1 MLCHLRGRFCRLAV
15 PAVSLAL
22 FLIGAPAVS
31 AQPEPSEIEMEAV
44 FPAGEAGTVTVMV
57 ELQDPP
63 AAVVY
68 GNVLRSSDLPPEG
81 ASREAV
87 AAAQLQLRKIEIAQL
102 QLDSAL
108 AGLPVPFEEI
118 YRVKRAYNGVAL
130 QIDAQGVEAL
140 RRLPGVKAVHPMVLE
155 YPSNSTSVPF
165 LGTPNVW
172 ANTLGLPIPADGT
185 GVSIGI
191 IDTGIDYQHAHF
203 GGTGVLADYQANN
216 RTVAPDAYFPTAKVV
231 GGWDFAGDAYTGG
244 VPAPDPDPMDCNGH
258 GTHVAGT
265 AAGFGVNT
273 DGTTYAGPYTPA
285 ANYGALRIGPGT
297 APRADLYALRVFG
310 CGGGTNLTVQAIDW
324 AIDPNNDDDFSDHL
338 DVINMSL
345 GSAFGSAFSAS
356 AVAADNAALAG
367 VIVVTSAGNNGDTYF
382 ISGSPGS
389 GSRVLATAA
398 SADDGL
404 PGPGVRVNAPGG
416 IAGFYV
422 ASTATFGN
430 PPPSGGVTGNVVL
443 GLDPS
448 DGAGVLTTDGCSA
461 LTNAA
466 AVAGNIALIDRG
478 NCDFNVKVHNAQNAG
493 AIAAV
498 IASTAAGAFVNMGGV
513 NPAVTIPSVMVT
525 FADGNTFKAN
535 IPGLNVTLFPAGDT
549 LGGFSSRGS
558 RRTFLAAPRL
568 KPDIAA
574 PGVSITSAQTGVTCT
589 GTAPFVGCS
598 GLANA
603 SGFLADSQPLV
614 LQGTSMAAPHMA
626 GIVALLRQLHPTWTV
641 EEIKALAMNG
651 ALHDVTAFPGG
662 GGARFGPGRVGAGR
676 TDPAAS
682 AVSQV
687 VAMNADDQGA
697 VSVTFDESEIVGNV
711 TRTKRVRLVNHGS
724 TDATFDLAIDTLV
737 DAPGVTFSL
746 PGGGSVVIPAGD
758 SVEIDVQMAADS
770 TQMDHT
776 RDATVAPAQAAPAPL
791 TGALGNVNRQWLTEE
806 GAYITLSQGGN
817 LKLRVP
823 VYAVIRPASTM
834 SAPATIPTGG
844 AGTGSTTIPLSGS
857 DVCTGTLGAGP
868 TCTGSFPT
876 DEVSLVTPFELQ
888 VSSPLDPVNSTGY
901 ADLQYAG
908 TAFDGASGLVLF
920 GISTWSPW
928 STLTDVAFN
937 VCVDFDENGV
947 YDRIVFNSN
956 AGTMAAAL
964 FGTAGVSAQDG
975 FISSVFNTATN
986 GVSVGG
992 AGTYVNR
999 VSSAGAD
1006 TVQFMNDVLF
1016 LGATPAQLG
1025 LPGGDTTFRYKI
1037 ITCPGGAPLCARSA
1051 AGDRCSPAAGTFFDQ
1066 AAGPFF
1072 WNYGAQGLDFGGGNL
1087 FFDLNGAALPVTW
1100 NTANMATN
1108 GSLGALLLHHHNT
1121 AGTRAEVVLLEGAP
1135 SADLSITKSMSPA
1148 NPALG
1153 QNVTF
1158 TVTVTNNGPDAAA
1171 GVLVEDILLPGLTY
1185 VSDDG
1190 GGAYDDGLGLW
1201 TVGALAASGSAT
1213 LNIVATVETTD
1224 PVQNTARIA
1233 GQTPLDPDPSDNSAT
1248 VTVMAPRSADLALAM
1263 SVSSPTVLVGGS
1275 VTFTL
1280 TVTNTG
1286 DDPAYGLDVTEAFPA
1301 VPALNPTTFTASQGV
1316 YNPATGLWNL
1326 ASLGNGGTAT
1336 LTLTFT
1342 APNMAGALTN
1352 NGTAGAG
1359 EADPNT
1365 ANNAASATTTVLS
1378 PSLVTNSKTVSGSF
1392 LEGGT
1397 VTYTVVLTNAAA
1409 YDQQNNPG
1417 DEFTDVLPPQL
1428 TLVSAS
1434 ATSGTALATVGTNT
1448 VTWNGSV
1455 PAGGSVTITIQAT
1468 IDAGTAGQT
1477 VTNQGTVNH
1486 DPDGNGVNEAASL
1499 TDSPAAAG
1507 ASDPTSFFVLSPSSV
1522 GTRTKTVTGTFSPG
1536 GSITY
1541 TVTISNPSASVQ
1553 LDNPGDEFVDV
1564 LPAQLTLV
1572 SASATSGTPVATVGT
1587 NTVTWNGQIAANGG
1601 TVTITINATILP
1613 TALGPISNQGTIN
1626 FDADGNGTNE
1636 ASVQTDNPALPG
1648 ANDPT
1653 TFIVAASIADIPTL
1667 SEIGLAAMAL
1677 LLVSGAFLI
1686 LRRRQA

>member
-1 MLCHLRGRFCRLAV
+1 MFFHLRGKFRRLAL
-15 PAVSLAL
+15 PAVSLAWIL
-22 FLIGAPAVS
+22 TGARAVS
-31 AQPEPSEIEMEAV
+31 AQSDLPEIQIEAA
-44 FPAGEAGTVTVMV
+44 FPVEEAGSVQVMV
-57 ELQDPP
+57 ELSDPP

-87 AAAQLQLRKIEIAQL
+87 AAAQLQLRKIELAHL
-102 QLDSAL
+102 QFDSAL
-108 AGLPVPFEEI
+108 AALPVPFQEI
-118 YRVKRAYNGVAL
+118 YRVKRAYNGIAL
-130 QIDAQGVEAL
+130 QVDAQGVEAL

-165 LGTPNVW
+165 LGTPQVW
-172 ANTLGLPIPADGT
+172 ADTLGLGLPADGT
-185 GVSIGI
+185 GISIGI

-203 GGTGVLADYQANN
+203 GGTGVLADYQAND
-216 RTVAPDAYFPTAKVV
+216 RTVAPDVYFPTAKVV
-231 GGWDFAGDAYTGG
+231 GGWDFAGDAYNGG
-244 VPAPDPDPMDCNGH
+244 ATPPSPDPDPMDCNGH

-265 AAGFGVNT
+265 AAGYGVNA
-273 DGTTYAGPYTPA
+273 DGTTFTGPYTPA
-285 ANYGALRIGPGT
+285 TNYGALRIGPGT
-297 APRADLYALRVFG
+297 APRAELYALRVFG

-345 GSAFGSAFSAS
+345 GSAFGSAFTAS

-404 PGPGVRVNAPGG
+404 AGPGIRVNAPGG

-422 ASTATFGN
+422 AGTPQFGN
-430 PPPSGGVTGNVVL
+430 PPPPGGTTGNVVIA
-443 GLDPS
+443 LDPA
-448 DGAGVLTTDGCSA
+448 DAAGPLTTDGCSA

-478 NCDFNVKVHNAQNAG
+478 TCGFVVKVKNAQDAG
-493 AIAAV
+493 AIGV
-498 IASTAAGAFVNMGGV
+498 IIANTAAGVFGGMAGADPTV
-513 NPAVTIPSVMVT
+513 VIPSVMST

-535 IPGLNVTLFPAGDT
+535 IATLNVTLLPAGDT
-549 LGGFSSRGS
+549 LGAFSSRGS
-558 RRTFLAAPRL
+558 RRTFLSAPRL
-568 KPDIAA
+568 KPDVSA
-574 PGVSITSAQTGVTCT
+574 PGVAITSAQTGVTCT
-589 GTAPFVGCS
+589 GTAPSAGCQV
-598 GLANA
+598 ANA
-603 SGFLADSQPLV
+603 SGYLANSQPLV

-651 ALHDVTAFPGG
+651 AIHDVTVLPGG
-662 GGARFGPGRVGAGR
+662 GGARYGLGRVGAGR
-676 TDPAAS
+676 TDPSAS

-687 VAMNADDQGA
+687 VAMNADDAGA

-724 TDATFDLAIDTLV
+724 TDATFDLALDTV
-737 DAPGVTFSL
+737 VNAPGVTFSL
-746 PGGGSVVIPAGD
+746 PGGGSVTIPAGD
-758 SVEIDVQMAADS
+758 AVEIDVQMTADS

-776 RDATVAPAQAAPAPL
+776 RDASVAAVQAAPGAPPGL
-791 TGALGNVNRQWLTEE
+791 AALGNLNRQWITEE
-806 GAYITLSQGGN
+806 GAYITLSQGGS

-823 VYAVIRPASTM
+823 VYALIRPASTM
-834 SAPATIPTGG
+834 TAPATIATGG
-844 AGTGSTTIPLSGS
+844 APTGSTTIPLSGS

-908 TAFDGASGLVLF
+908 AAYDPATNSVLF
-920 GISTWSPW
+920 GLSTWSPW

-956 AGTMAAAL
+956 PGTMAGAL
-964 FGTAGVSAQDG
+964 FGVAGVSAQDT
-975 FISSVFNTATN
+975 FITSIFNTATN
-986 GVSVGG
+986 GVTF
-992 AGTYVNR
+992 GTYVNR
-999 VSSAGAD
+999 ASSAVAD
-1006 TVQFMNDVLF
+1006 TVQLMNDVLF
-1016 LGATPAQLG
+1016 LSATPAQLG

-1037 ITCPGGAPLCARSA
+1037 ITCPGGAPLCGRSA

-1072 WNYGAQGLDFGGGNL
+1072 WSYGAQGLDFGGGHL

-1100 NTANMATN
+1100 NTANMAAN

-1148 NPALG
+1148 NPTLG

-1158 TVTVTNNGPDAAA
+1158 TVTVTNNGPDAAT

-1233 GQTPLDPDPSDNSAT
+1233 GQSPLDPDPSDNSAT
-1248 VTVMAPRSADLALAM
+1248 VTVMAPRSADLALSM
-1263 SVSSPTVLVGGS
+1263 GVSSPTVLVGGS

-1280 TVTNTG
+1280 QVTNNG
-1286 DDPAYGLDVTEAFPA
+1286 DDPAYGLDVNEAFPA
-1301 VPALNPTTFTASQGV
+1301 VPALDPTSFTASQGI

-1352 NGTAGAG
+1352 NGTAGSG

-1434 ATSGTALATVGTNT
+1434 ATSGTAVATVGTNT

-1507 ASDPTSFFVLSPSSV
+1507 AADPTSFLVLSPSSV

-1541 TVTISNPSASVQ
+1541 TVTISNPSASIQ

-1572 SASATSGTPVATVGT
+1572 SASATSGTALATVGT

-1653 TFIVAASIADIPTL
+1653 AFIVAASITDIPTL

-1677 LLVSGAFLI
+1677 LLASGAFLI
-1686 LRRRQA
+1686 LKRRRA

>member
-1 MLCHLRGRFCRLAV
+1 MSLHLRGRLGRLALPV
-15 PAVSLAL
+15 VSLAL
-22 FLIGAPAVS
+22 ILTGVQAVA
-31 AQPEPSEIEMEAV
+31 AQPEIPEIEVEAV
-44 FPAGEAGTVTVMV
+44 PAGQTGTVTVMV

-68 GNVLRSSDLPPEG
+68 GNVLRSSGLPPEG

-87 AAAQLQLRKIEIAQL
+87 AAAQIQLRKIELAHA

-108 AGLPVPFEEI
+108 AALPVPFEEI
-118 YRVKRAYNGVAL
+118 YRVKRAYNGFVL
-130 QIDAQGVEAL
+130 QLDAAGVEAL
-140 RRLPGVKAVHPMVLE
+140 RQLPGVKAVHPMALE

-203 GGTGVLADYQANN
+203 GGTGLLADYQAND
-216 RTVAPDAYFPTAKVV
+216 RTVAPDSYFPTAKVV
-231 GGWDFAGDAYTGG
+231 GGFDFAGDAYTGG
-244 VPAPDPDPMDCNGH
+244 AAFPDSDPMDCNGH

-265 AAGFGVNT
+265 AAGFGVNA

-297 APRADLYALRVFG
+297 APKADLYALRVFG

-324 AIDPNNDDDFSDHL
+324 AIDPNGDDDFSDHL

-345 GSAFGSAFSAS
+345 GSPFGSGFSAS
-356 AVAADNAALAG
+356 AIAADNAALAG
-367 VIVVTSAGNNGDTYF
+367 VIVVTSAGNSGDTYF

-404 PGPGVRVNAPGG
+404 PGPGIRVNAPAG
-416 IAGFYV
+416 ITGFYV
-422 ASTATFGN
+422 AGTAQFGN
-430 PPPSGGVTGNVVL
+430 APPPGGVTGNVVI

-448 DGAGVLTTDGCSA
+448 DGAGVLTTDGCSP
-461 LTNAA
+461 LTNAG

-478 NCDFNVKVHNAQNAG
+478 TCGFVVKVKNAQDAG
-493 AIAAV
+493 AIAV
-498 IASTAAGAFVNMGGV
+498 IIANSAAGVFGGMAGV
-513 NPAVTIPSVMVT
+513 DPTVVIPSVMST

-535 IPGLNVTLFPAGDT
+535 IATLNVTLFPAGDT
-549 LGGFSSRGS
+549 LGAFSSRGS
-558 RRTFLAAPRL
+558 RRTFLSAPRL
-568 KPDIAA
+568 KPDISA
-574 PGVSITSAQTGVTCT
+574 PGVAITSSQTGVTCT

-598 GLANA
+598 GVTVAG
-603 SGFLADSQPLV
+603 GFLADSQPLV
-614 LQGTSMAAPHMA
+614 LQGTSMASPHMA

-651 ALHDVTAFPGG
+651 AIHDVSVFPGG
-662 GGARFGPGRVGAGR
+662 GGARYGLGRVGSGR
-676 TDPAAS
+676 TDPSAS

-687 VAMNADDQGA
+687 VAMNADNAGT

-724 TDATFDLAIDTLV
+724 AAATYDLALDTLV

-746 PGGGSVVIPAGD
+746 PGGSSVVIPAGD
-758 SVEIDVQMAADS
+758 AVEIDVQMAADS
-770 TQMDHT
+770 TQMDRS
-776 RDATVAPAQAAPAPL
+776 RDVTVAATQAAPAPIA
-791 TGALGNVNRQWLTEE
+791 ALGNLNRQWIAEE
-806 GAYITLSQGGN
+806 GAYITLSQSGN

-823 VYAVIRPASTM
+823 VYAIIRPASTM
-834 SAPATIPTGG
+834 TAPATITTGG

-868 TCTGSFPT
+868 TCTGAFAT

-908 TAFDGASGLVLF
+908 VAYDPATTSVLF
-920 GISTWSPW
+920 GLSTWSPW
-928 STLTDVAFN
+928 STLTDVSFN

-956 AGTMAAAL
+956 AGTMAGAL
-964 FGTAGVSAQDG
+964 FGANPAPSAQDT
-975 FISSVFNTATN
+975 FITSVFNTATN
-986 GVSVGG
+986 GVSF
-992 AGTYVNR
+992 GTYVNR
-999 VSSAGAD
+999 ASSAAAD

-1016 LGATPAQLG
+1016 LSATPAQLG
-1025 LPGGDTTFRYKI
+1025 LPAGDTTFRYKI
-1037 ITCPGGAPLCARSA
+1037 ITCPGGAPLCGRSA

-1072 WNYGAQGLDFGGGNL
+1072 WNSAAQGLNFTGGHL
-1087 FFDLNGAALPVTW
+1087 FFDLNGATLPVTW
-1100 NTANMATN
+1100 NTANMTTN

-1148 NPALG
+1148 NPTLG

-1158 TVTVTNNGPDAAA
+1158 TITVTNNGPDAAT
-1171 GVLVEDILLPGLTY
+1171 GVQVEDLLLPGLTF

-1190 GGAYDDGLGLW
+1190 AGAYDDGLGLW
-1201 TVGALAASGSAT
+1201 TVGALAASASAT

-1224 PVQNTARIA
+1224 PVPNTARIT
-1233 GQTPLDPDPSDNSAT
+1233 GQSPLDPDPSDNSAT

-1275 VTFTL
+1275 VTFNL
-1280 TVTNTG
+1280 QVTNNG

-1301 VPALNPTTFTASQGV
+1301 VPTLNPTSFVASQGS

-1326 ASLGNGGTAT
+1326 ASLGNGNSAT
-1336 LTLTFT
+1336 LALTFT

-1352 NGTAGAG
+1352 NGNAGSG

-1365 ANNAASATTTVLS
+1365 ANNMASATTTVLS
-1378 PSLVTNSKTVSGSF
+1378 PSIVTNAKTVSGTF

-1397 VTYTVVLTNAAA
+1397 ITYSIVLTNTAA

-1417 DEFTDVLPPQL
+1417 NELVDVLPSSL

-1468 IDAGTAGQT
+1468 VNAGTAGQT
-1477 VTNQGTVNH
+1477 ISNQGTVNH
-1486 DPDGNGVNEAASL
+1486 DPNGDGVNEAASL
-1499 TDSPAAAG
+1499 TDNPAAGG
-1507 ASDPTSFFVLSPSSV
+1507 ATDVTSFLVLSPASV
-1522 GTRTKTVTGTFSPG
+1522 GTRTKTVSGNFLPG

-1541 TVTISNPSASVQ
+1541 TVTISNPSASIQ

-1564 LPAQLTLV
+1564 LPATLALV
-1572 SASATSGTPVATVGT
+1572 SASATSGTPVATVAT

-1601 TVTITINATILP
+1601 TVTITINATVLQSAQG
-1613 TALGPISNQGTIN
+1613 TTVSNQGTIN

-1636 ASVQTDNPALPG
+1636 ASVQTDDPALPG

-1653 TFIVAASIADIPTL
+1653 TFTAGDAFDIPTL
-1667 SEIGLAAMAL
+1667 SEVGLAVMVLFLA
-1677 LLVSGAFLI
+1677 SGAFLI
-1686 LRRRQA
+1686 LRRRRA